1 MDGTSTFRS
10 CHQIL
15 GIGRDASGDE
25 IALAYLRTAMRHHPA
40 SCVDEA
46 DRARARPL
54 FREAAEAWAV
64 LSDGRVASCRGAE
77 GDARALAVFD
87 ETLAWHAREL
97 ADRGLRAESVL
108 NALMLEGCPQTV
120 AWSAAEAATRDAA
133 LGTTVAPPSLELPE
147 PVDDEDVPV
156 LAAAKAAAAAINDA
170 DRRAADAFASVA
182 AGTAATASAPP
193 GDARAPLSSRPV
205 AARFAAGAR
214 VAADTATVV
223 TPRTPGI
230 RTAARSGPASR
241 RRGAPEGV
249 APRAGLRGPAAR
261 GVARLGDDEPDDLD
275 PFPDLDARL
284 EERVAATVADLAMIA
299 VSCVAPVVLLGRLLE
314 WSPLA
319 VERLAIGAMLAG
331 AAAWFVAGE
340 RSYGATPG
348 KRLLGLTVE
357 RLDGGAPDA
366 RTAWLRHGLRTMS
379 MLLGGLGYATAAIT
393 ERRQALH
400 DLLTETRVRS
410 RGLQRPDLVWGLCA
424 APPLLAAG
432 ALAFAWLGG

>member
-1 MDGTSTFRS
+1 MDANSTLRS

-40 SCVDEA
+40 NCIDA
-46 DRARARPL
+46 DDRARARPL

-77 GDARALAVFD
+77 GDARAMAVFD
-87 ETLAWHAREL
+87 ETLAWHVRAL
-97 ADRGLRAESVL
+97 ADRGLRAESIL
-108 NALMLEGCPQTV
+108 NALMLEGCPQSV
-120 AWSAAEAATRDAA
+120 ARSAAEATTRDAA
-133 LGTTVAPPSLELPE
+133 LGTTVAPPSLELPA

-156 LAAAKAAAAAINDA
+156 LAAAKAAAAAINKA

-182 AGTAATASAPP
+182 AGTAAAASAPP
-193 GDARAPLSSRPV
+193 GDARAPVSSRPV
-205 AARFAAGAR
+205 AARF
-214 VAADTATVV
+214 AADTATVV

-230 RTAARSGPASR
+230 RTAARSGTASR

-261 GVARLGDDEPDDLD
+261 GVARLGDDEPADLD
-275 PFPDLDARL
+275 PYPDLDARL

-299 VSCVAPVVLLGRLLE
+299 VTCVAPVVLLGRGLD

-340 RSYGATPG
+340 RSHGATPG